1 MRYLTQKTIQNSIF
15 LNIFVKFADKS
26 INNKNMNKSIRL
38 SLALA
43 IVILIASACKTQQ
56 KVAVVPS
63 GAKITANAPKTVTPS
78 APSASEVKASVNEQE
93 VTRNENFSLVAG
105 EKEALNYKYHVVVGS
120 FSKIANAQG
129 LQKSLISEGNK
140 AIIVINEK
148 SMYRVLIASFN
159 DYNQAHARIKEI
171 TSRFADAWVLV
182 QKQ

>member
-1 MRYLTQKTIQNSIF
+1 
-15 LNIFVKFADKS
+15 
-26 INNKNMNKSIRL
+26 MNKSIRL
-38 SLALA
+38 SFALA

-63 GAKITANAPKTVTPS
+63 GAKITASAPKTDTP
-78 APSASEVKASVNEQE
+78 PASEVKSTVNEPE

-140 AIIVINEK
+140 ALIVINEK

-159 DYNQAHARIKEI
+159 DYNQAHARVKDI
-171 TSRFADAWVLV
+171 SNRFADAWVLV
-182 QKQ
+182 QK